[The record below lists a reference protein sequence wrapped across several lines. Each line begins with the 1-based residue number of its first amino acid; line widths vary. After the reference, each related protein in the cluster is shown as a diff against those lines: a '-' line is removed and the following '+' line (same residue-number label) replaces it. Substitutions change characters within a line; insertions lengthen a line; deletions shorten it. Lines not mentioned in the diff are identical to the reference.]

1 MKENRIAEIRN
12 RLMNHGPVAGECY
25 TNPEIIDHLVDLQE
39 AMAREVFAL
48 GHAEH
53 FAARDIMIHFGAL
66 AEEYGLTGSDEYRRL
81 AVNMKTLGYTIGSLK
96 KGATGEKRTREGL
109 RVMNYDPQVR
119 ILYNITLQDD
129 GSKTEYDAIVITTYG
144 IFVVEAKNFR
154 GTAHITEKGML
165 QRADDAAATYN
176 LGERMNNKEYL
187 LKSCL
192 GDLAGVPYQ
201 GLLLYVDESADIVDD
216 YKQIPIIYC
225 NTVATTIRSYNHG
238 EQAISPEDVLE
249 IERRLQAH
257 HTESRYPCRVDCEQ
271 IIADFA
277 RLISAIEEKADVV
290 NLVDEDEKPK
300 STQVTSRAKSQT
312 RQDNTPTRKHH
323 VWPKVAGGFVLG
335 LVGGIFLGK
344 WL

>member
-109 RVMNYDPQVR
+109 RVMNYDPHVR

-176 LGERMNNKEYL
+176 LGERMNNNSL
-187 LKSCL
+187 LPIL
-192 GDLAGVPYQ
+192 VE
-201 GLLLYVDESADIVDD
+201 GLTWPPTHDIIDKD
-216 YKQIPIIYC
+216 
-225 NTVATTIRSYNHG
+225 
-238 EQAISPEDVLE
+238 
-249 IERRLQAH
+249 
-257 HTESRYPCRVDCEQ
+257 
-271 IIADFA
+271 
-277 RLISAIEEKADVV
+277 
-290 NLVDEDEKPK
+290 
-300 STQVTSRAKSQT
+300 
-312 RQDNTPTRKHH
+312 
-323 VWPKVAGGFVLG
+323 
-335 LVGGIFLGK
+335 
-344 WL
+344 